1 MQNKLFDLY
10 QAWRVDVR
18 ECTFPDYLIDVS
30 PNSSDLVSWCAE
42 QLDAIANESFACALL
57 VYNAM
62 GRFKSQMRPL
72 FKIFQSPESPKSPKS
87 PKSPESPKPQTSA
100 LCAADRLIHGQRA
113 EEYGD
118 AKTSFRQIAELW
130 TAYLGTP
137 IKSQDVAIMMA
148 LLKINRFKNSHYS
161 HRDSLIDMLGYL
173 ALGEEL

>member
-10 QAWRVDVR
+10 QAWRADVR
-18 ECTFPDYLIDVS
+18 ERPFADYLIDAS
-30 PNSSDLVSWCAE
+30 PNSSDLVSWCAG
-42 QLDAIANESFACALL
+42 QLDAIASESFACALL

-72 FKIFQSPESPKSPKS
+72 FKIFQVLT
-87 PKSPESPKPQTSA
+87 PQTPA
-100 LCAADRLIHGQRA
+100 LYAADRLIHGQRA

-118 AKTSFRQIAELW
+118 ARTSFRQIAELW

-148 LLKINRFKNSHYS
+148 LLKISRFKNSHYS

-173 ALGEEL
+173 ALVEGL